1 MRRQSLDEGSVV
13 RHLFGGLLDLLFF
26 LTAFS
31 QEGSTGIPPNE
42 GKTLGKPLP
51 NVRLINSYGEEFDLY
66 SLKGKPIILSPIYTN
81 CSSACPII
89 TDSLKKALPGRPG
102 EDFWVISLTFDPT
115 DRLKNIKDFQEKHGL
130 DGKGWIVAMVKSKE
144 DLFRLLDAIDF
155 RFMSIPES
163 KDFVHP
169 NLLVFISPD
178 MKIKRY
184 VYGVVFDK
192 KELEE
197 ALDYAKGKA
206 PLWEKVQRFL
216 FFIAL
221 LGLILTGIYTV
232 ITLARYLQRREE
244 AKKALP

>member
-1 MRRQSLDEGSVV
+1 
-13 RHLFGGLLDLLFF
+13 
-26 LTAFS
+26 
-31 QEGSTGIPPNE
+31 
-42 GKTLGKPLP
+42 
-51 NVRLINSYGEEFDLY
+51 
-66 SLKGKPIILSPIYTN
+66 
-81 CSSACPII
+81 
-89 TDSLKKALPGRPG
+89 
-102 EDFWVISLTFDPT
+102 
-115 DRLKNIKDFQEKHGL
+115 
-130 DGKGWIVAMVKSKE
+130 
-144 DLFRLLDAIDF
+144 
-155 RFMSIPES
+155 
-163 KDFVHP
+163 
-169 NLLVFISPD
+169 